1 MSNKVLI
8 TGASGLVGRALTDSL
23 IQQGYKLH
31 ILSTQKSKVNTNSY
45 PKTFHWDPMSNEID
59 LRSLEGIDSII
70 NLAGAPIAQ
79 RWNKAAKSEIV
90 NSRVKSLEILAH
102 HIVAHNPLKLAYD
115 PHDRVTPIT
124 KSDGG
129 FRRLSQ
135 VSEGF
140 LLSQV
145 S

>member
-1 MSNKVLI
+1 MYKKILI
-8 TGASGLVGRALTDSL
+8 TGASGLVGSALTDSL

-45 PKTFHWDPMSNEID
+45 PKTFHWNPMSNELD

-79 RWNKAAKSEIV
+79 RWNKASKSEIV

-102 HIVAHNPLKLAYD
+102 HIKTYH
-115 PHDRVTPIT
+115 
-124 KSDGG
+124 
-129 FRRLSQ
+129 FLS
-135 VSEGF
+135 
-140 LLSQV
+140 LIHI
-145 S
+145 

>member
-8 TGASGLVGRALTDSL
+8 TGASGLVGTALTDSL

-45 PKTFHWDPMSNEID
+45 PKTFHWDPMSNKLD
-59 LRSLEGIDSII
+59 LRSFEGIDSII

-79 RWNKAAKSEIV
+79 RWNKASKSEII

-102 HIVAHNPLKLAYD
+102 YIKTHHFPIKYLITASAIGIYANS
-115 PHDRVTPIT
+115 VTNIMRKNRSHFPAT
-124 KSDGG
+124 L
-129 FRRLSQ
+129 F
-135 VSEGF
+135 
-140 LLSQV
+140 
-145 S
+145 